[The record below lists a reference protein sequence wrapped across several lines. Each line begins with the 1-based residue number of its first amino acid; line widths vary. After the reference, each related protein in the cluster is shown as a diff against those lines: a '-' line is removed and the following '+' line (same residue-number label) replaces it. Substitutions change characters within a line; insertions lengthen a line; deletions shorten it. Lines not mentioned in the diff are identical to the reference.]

1 MIEFYHDIIKLGHDK
16 NRGRIKISQ
25 IKHVATKIFMLQKI
39 AQQATR
45 IREENLVTTKEFPVT
60 IEIAK
65 DSKKFYRDR
74 VNKLKR
80 QKFVATRKI
89 MSR

>member
-1 MIEFYHDIIKLGHDK
+1 MIEFYREIIKLGHDK
-16 NRGRIKISQ
+16 NRGRTKISQ

-45 IREENLVTTKEFPVT
+45 IREEKSVMAKEFSVT

-65 DSKKFYRDR
+65 DSKKFCHDR

-80 QKFVATRKI
+80 KKFVAARKI